1 MHARVEHLLSLRDG
15 HPVDADIRTHVQGCA
30 RCAGA
35 LAEVTELQ
43 VRLRALPP
51 AAADRRGWQ
60 GVREHLASRRRA
72 DAMLARCARAA
83 AVASIAVLA
92 VTVAWRVAEAP
103 DRQAPDVTGRIAA
116 PLSAEESVALDR
128 VLQLQSES
136 AVLEDA
142 LAVIGN
148 RPAVQRAGTA
158 LPIDTLEAQVQWLD
172 HRISASAADPLET
185 ERLWR
190 ERVDAMNTLVRLRYV
205 EIQPV
210 AM

>member
-15 HPVDADIRTHVQGCA
+15 HPVDADVRSHVQGCT

-35 LAEVTELQ
+35 LVEVTDLQ
-43 VRLRALPP
+43 ARLRALPP
-51 AAADRRGWQ
+51 AAADRRGWHA
-60 GVREHLASRRRA
+60 VREHLASRRRA
-72 DAMLARCARAA
+72 DVMWARCGRGA

-92 VTVAWRVAEAP
+92 FAVAWRVAEP
-103 DRQAPDVTGRIAA
+103 DRPAPTVTGRIAA
-116 PLSAEESVALDR
+116 PVSAEEAVALDR
-128 VLQLQSES
+128 VLQLQSQS
-136 AVLEDA
+136 AALEDA

-148 RPAVQRAGTA
+148 RPAVQRAGTT
-158 LPIDTLEAQVQWLD
+158 LPIDTLEAQVQWID
-172 HRISASAADPLET
+172 HRISAGADDALET

>member
-15 HPVDADIRTHVQGCA
+15 EPIDAEVRAHVHGCA
-30 RCAGA
+30 RCSRA
-35 LAEVTELQ
+35 LAELTELSA
-43 VRLRALPP
+43 RLRAMPP
-51 AAADRRGWQ
+51 AAPDERGWD
-60 GVREHLASRRRA
+60 GVRQRRA
-72 DAMLARCARAA
+72 WRQRTDAVRAQVSRGA
-83 AVASIAVLA
+83 AVASIAVIAA
-92 VTVAWRVAEAP
+92 VVAWRVAEAP
-103 DRQAPDVTGRIAA
+103 DKHESRARIVA
-116 PLSAEESVALDR
+116 PLTAEEAVALDR
-128 VLQLQSES
+128 LVQLRSQS
-136 AVLEDA
+136 AALEDA

-158 LPIDTLEAQVQWLD
+158 LPIDTLEAQVQWID
-172 HRISASAADPLET
+172 HRISTSGGDALEA